1 MDAICGP
8 CGGAHTEQ
16 WARPSSCAYHFRI
29 VMDLLLKILGT
40 KQGDMDKVMIDL
52 YVVNT
57 CYVVNL
63 ILVIGWYVGQNI
75 SVAL

>member
-1 MDAICGP
+1 
-8 CGGAHTEQ
+8 
-16 WARPSSCAYHFRI
+16 
-29 VMDLLLKILGT
+29 MDLLLKILGT